1 MIPMS
6 ITGSDLIEV
15 FKVVCE
21 SEGRLFIPDS
31 PRQEDIADSIAKHY
45 DSDDLLNA
53 IKLYVKSEYGPILVF
68 DFAIKS
74 RDFVDKVKKER
85 LSIDKFKQTVA
96 DTRKLI
102 EEYEL

>member
-6 ITGSDLIEV
+6 IAGSDLIQA
-15 FKVVCE
+15 FKAVCE
-21 SEGRLFIPDS
+21 SEGKLFIPDS
-31 PRQEDIADSIAKHY
+31 PRQEDIADSMAKHY

-53 IKLYVKSEYGPILVF
+53 IKLYVKSEYGPMLVF